1 MCVIGEVAFHVRDEK
16 SDQGAVNGAR
26 FDAYPDYWEMIT

>member
-26 FDAYPDYWEMIT
+26 FDAYPDYWETIT